1 MMFRERLAALT
12 MFAACALVPS
22 CLKPSPASSEA
33 AYTAEQLRCV
43 DQSPNREASRAC
55 RAEVDKRWGV
65 DGGGK

>member
-1 MMFRERLAALT
+1 MTREYISAALVL
-12 MFAACALVPS
+12 AACALVPS

-43 DQSPNREASRAC
+43 DQAPSREASRAC
-55 RAEVDKRWGV
+55 RAEVDRRWGV